1 MADKEHKTKVV
12 TFRLTESEY
21 EPYRKIF
28 ETSDLSK
35 SEFFRHMFLR
45 LKDNYT
51 FEVHEKKPVEYEQLI
66 YLSNKT
72 SNNINQIAKRL
83 NTDAKKGIITQRS
96 YNLAINNLIS
106 IKQQLKRMLD
116 KC

>member
-1 MADKEHKTKVV
+1 MADKEHKTQVI

-21 EPYRKIF
+21 EPYKKIF

-35 SEFFRHMFLR
+35 SEFFRHVFLKS
-45 LKDNYT
+45 KDNFT
-51 FEVHEKKPVEYEQLI
+51 FDINEKRPVDYDKLVF
-66 YLSNKT
+66 LSNKT
-72 SNNINQIAKRL
+72 ANNINQIAKRL

-96 YNLAINNLIS
+96 YNIAINYLIS
-106 IKQQLKRMLD
+106 VESQLKRMLD